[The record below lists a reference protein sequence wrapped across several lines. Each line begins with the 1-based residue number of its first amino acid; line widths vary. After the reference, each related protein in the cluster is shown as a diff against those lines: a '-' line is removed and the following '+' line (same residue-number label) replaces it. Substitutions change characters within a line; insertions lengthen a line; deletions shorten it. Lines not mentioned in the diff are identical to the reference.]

1 VTNPDLTILGCK
13 ITPLTMSDAAAWCL
27 DACLSNKPAKII
39 LTANASHLVEMQ
51 HNPALKA
58 ACYSADLVVA
68 DGMSIVWAGRLLG
81 GSVLERVT
89 GIDLLTHLLSL
100 ASQHGLRLY
109 FLGAKRN
116 IIERFVSKVRSDDPA
131 LAVAGFRDGYF
142 SPSDDEAIIADIS
155 ASQADILVVGMPS
168 PFKDTWCQ
176 RYRDQFGVKLI
187 IGVGGSFDVLS
198 GAVKRAPWLLQKTGL
213 EWAWRLLLEPR
224 RLWRRYLIG
233 NSEFVYLVFREYVR
247 EALGQTAKPQK

>member
-1 VTNPDLTILGCK
+1 MKKHDINILGCD
-13 ITPLTMSDAAAWCL
+13 ITPLTMNDATAWCL
-27 DACLSNKPAKII
+27 DACLSNKRAKII

-51 HNPALKA
+51 HDPALKA
-58 ACYSADLVVA
+58 ACHSADLIVA
-68 DGMSIVWAGRLLG
+68 DGMSVVWAGRLLG
-81 GSVLERVT
+81 GGIPERVT
-89 GIDLLTHLLSL
+89 GIDLLTNLLSL
-100 ASQHGLRLY
+100 ASKHELRLY
-109 FLGAKRN
+109 FLGAKPN
-116 IIERFVSKVRSDDPA
+116 IIEKFISKLRCDNPA
-131 LAVAGFRDGYF
+131 LAIAGFRDGYF
-142 SPSDDEAIIADIS
+142 SPPDDESVIADIA

-198 GAVKRAPWLLQKTGL
+198 GAIKRAPWLLQRTGL

-247 EALGQTAKPQK
+247 EALGQAPKPQK